1 MAPSSEQS
9 SETMILK
16 VSEPRLLNTYSLV
29 LSASGITHRIHY
41 ISADHIEI
49 YVNTRQKERALNEIS
64 AYDRE
69 NRDWPPSAQTDSFAP
84 TFRAM
89 SSMVIGIL
97 IFIYGMTG
105 DWNHESIWFQQ
116 GAGNSTAILN
126 NFEFYRL
133 VTPLTL
139 HADVVH
145 LMGNCFLGGILLHY
159 FLHLTGNG
167 IGLFALLVTATTAN
181 LINVVMH
188 GPGHLFVGFS
198 TAVFS
203 IIGMLS
209 TISFTMKTRRS
220 TFHFFMP
227 VMSGLAF
234 LAFLGSSGERTD
246 LGAHLFGLLCGLI
259 AGNFVRLPKF
269 SSLRSSFFFQSI
281 LGIFTFTTFFVCWF
295 LALAW

>member
-1 MAPSSEQS
+1 
-9 SETMILK
+9 MILK
-16 VSEPRLLNTYSLV
+16 VSDSRHLNTYSLV
-29 LSASGITHRIHY
+29 LSASGITHRIQY
-41 ISADHIEI
+41 ISSDHIEI
-49 YVNTRQKERALNEIS
+49 YVNTRQKERALYEIS
-64 AYDRE
+64 AYDLE
-69 NRDWPPSAQTDSFAP
+69 NKDWPPSVQTDNFAP

-97 IFIYGMTG
+97 VFIYGITG
-105 DWNHESIWFQQ
+105 DWHHESIWFQK
-116 GAGNSTAILN
+116 GGGDSAAILN

-145 LMGNCFLGGILLHY
+145 LLGNCFLGGILLHY

-167 IGLFALLVTATTAN
+167 IGLFTMLVTATIAN
-181 LINVVMH
+181 LINVVLH

-203 IIGMLS
+203 IIGMLC
-209 TISFTMKTRRS
+209 TISFIMRTNRF

-259 AGNFVRLPKF
+259 SGNFVRLPIF
-269 SSLRSSFFFQSI
+269 SSLRSSFFIQSI
-281 LGIFTFTTFFVCWF
+281 LGILTFAIFFLCWF
-295 LALAW
+295 LALSL